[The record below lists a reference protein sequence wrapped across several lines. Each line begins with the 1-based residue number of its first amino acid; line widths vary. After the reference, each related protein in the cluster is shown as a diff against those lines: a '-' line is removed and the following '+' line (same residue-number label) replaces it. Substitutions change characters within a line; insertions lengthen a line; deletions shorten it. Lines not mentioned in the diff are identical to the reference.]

1 MRRILLFI
9 SLLMLSAC
17 ADNGG
22 SIDSPYKDR
31 EYNSLGWPTNP
42 TTPFKNT
49 VVESNSKVT
58 GMLSRTENITED
70 YITYR
75 LNSWSVYN
83 PNIGNRIPLMDIAN
97 AAAWLTDGERT
108 VQEIEQY
115 FGKNLTL
122 MHMAVYVVDNR
133 LNRCFNGAGV
143 GAAAECFVE
152 WRNEFPNEFS
162 NISQEIKENT
172 TSLNA
177 GDAVL
182 NAVDGAKIKFIVD
195 DETGMIVG
203 ATLNKEGVS
212 QSYNNRGEGG
222 EFYNIVLKND
232 EFLKQSLM
240 YNSIGKTLGLS
251 YSDFGVYS
259 QAESKELAENS
270 SIQVLVATVPF
281 AGGYSEHSIA
291 PENIAHDVEFKG
303 AAIGTASSGDEV
315 VNLVGDATLGFNK
328 ETGISTLGATFD
340 DWYDVVV
347 KNDSSGTIEFTN
359 YENQNN
365 VAKFNGDIEGDFSAT
380 GAKMTVGYYASM
392 PETGVPTE
400 ATGLVSFEEPDSGVK
415 MNIAFG
421 GK

>member
-1 MRRILLFI
+1 MRRILLFV

-122 MHMAVYVVDNR
+122 MHMTVYVVDNR

-222 EFYNIVLKND
+222 EFYNIVLKDD

-270 SIQVLVATVPF
+270 SMQLLVATVPF

-303 AAIGTASSGDEV
+303 TAIGVASSGDEV

-340 DWYDVVV
+340 DWYDVVA

-365 VAKFNGDIEGDFSAT
+365 VAKFNGDIEGEFSAT

-400 ATGLVSFEEPDSGVK
+400 ATGLVSFEEPDSGIK

>member
-22 SIDSPYKDR
+22 SIDYPYKDR

-75 LNSWSVYN
+75 LNLWSVYN

-222 EFYNIVLKND
+222 EFYNIVLKDD

>member
-22 SIDSPYKDR
+22 SIDYPYKDR

-58 GMLSRTENITED
+58 GMLSRTENITEY

-203 ATLNKEGVS
+203 ATLTKEGVS

-222 EFYNIVLKND
+222 EFYNIVLKDD

-347 KNDSSGTIEFTN
+347 KNDSRGTIEFTN

>member
-22 SIDSPYKDR
+22 SIDYPYKDR

-83 PNIGNRIPLMDIAN
+83 PNIGNRISLMDIAN

-222 EFYNIVLKND
+222 EFYNIVLKDD

-259 QAESKELAENS
+259 QAESKELAEDS

-365 VAKFNGDIEGDFSAT
+365 VAKFNGDLEGDFSAT

>member
-22 SIDSPYKDR
+22 SIDYPYKDR

-152 WRNEFPNEFS
+152 WRNKFPNEFS

-222 EFYNIVLKND
+222 EFYNIVLKD
-232 EFLKQSLM
+232 DDFLKQSLM

-359 YENQNN
+359 YENQND

>member
-22 SIDSPYKDR
+22 SIDYPYKDR

-75 LNSWSVYN
+75 LNSWSLYN

-222 EFYNIVLKND
+222 EFYNIVLKD
-232 EFLKQSLM
+232 DKFLKQSLM

-340 DWYDVVV
+340 DWYDAVV

>member
-22 SIDSPYKDR
+22 SIDYPYKDR

-75 LNSWSVYN
+75 LNSWSLYN

-222 EFYNIVLKND
+222 EFYNIVLKD
-232 EFLKQSLM
+232 DKFLKQSLM

-365 VAKFNGDIEGDFSAT
+365 VAKFNGDIEGEFSAT

>member
-22 SIDSPYKDR
+22 SIDYPYKDR

-42 TTPFKNT
+42 TTPFKNK

-75 LNSWSVYN
+75 LNSWSLYN

-222 EFYNIVLKND
+222 EFYNIVLKDD

-291 PENIAHDVEFKG
+291 LENIAHDVEFKG

-380 GAKMTVGYYASM
+380 GAKMTVGYYAPM

>member
-22 SIDSPYKDR
+22 SIDYPYKDR

-75 LNSWSVYN
+75 LNSWSLYN

-182 NAVDGAKIKFIVD
+182 NAVDGAKIKFMVD

-222 EFYNIVLKND
+222 EFYNIVLKDD

-281 AGGYSEHSIA
+281 AGGYS
-291 PENIAHDVEFKG
+291 
-303 AAIGTASSGDEV
+303 
-315 VNLVGDATLGFNK
+315 
-328 ETGISTLGATFD
+328 
-340 DWYDVVV
+340 
-347 KNDSSGTIEFTN
+347 
-359 YENQNN
+359 
-365 VAKFNGDIEGDFSAT
+365 
-380 GAKMTVGYYASM
+380 
-392 PETGVPTE
+392 
-400 ATGLVSFEEPDSGVK
+400 
-415 MNIAFG
+415 
-421 GK
+421 

>member
-22 SIDSPYKDR
+22 SIDYPYKDR

-42 TTPFKNT
+42 TTPFKNK

-58 GMLSRTENITED
+58 GMLSRTENITEY

-222 EFYNIVLKND
+222 EFYNIVLKDD

>member
-1 MRRILLFI
+1 MRRILLFV

-75 LNSWSVYN
+75 LNSWSFYN

-122 MHMAVYVVDNR
+122 MHMTVYVVDNR

-222 EFYNIVLKND
+222 EFYNIVLKDD

-270 SIQVLVATVPF
+270 SMQLLVATVPF

-303 AAIGTASSGDEV
+303 TAIGVASSGDEV

-365 VAKFNGDIEGDFSAT
+365 VAKFNGDIEGEFSAT

>member
-1 MRRILLFI
+1 MQRILLFVL
-9 SLLMLSAC
+9 LLMLSAC

-22 SIDSPYKDR
+22 SIDYPYKDR

-83 PNIGNRIPLMDIAN
+83 PNIGNRISLMDIAN

-222 EFYNIVLKND
+222 EFYNIVLKDD

-259 QAESKELAENS
+259 QAESKELAEDS

>member
-22 SIDSPYKDR
+22 SIDYPYKDR

-75 LNSWSVYN
+75 LNSWSLYN

-222 EFYNIVLKND
+222 EFYNIVLKD
-232 EFLKQSLM
+232 DDFLKQSLM

>member
-222 EFYNIVLKND
+222 EFYNIVLKDD

>member
-22 SIDSPYKDR
+22 GIDYPYKDR

-42 TTPFKNT
+42 TTPFKNK

-75 LNSWSVYN
+75 LNSWSLYN

-222 EFYNIVLKND
+222 EFYNIVLKD
-232 EFLKQSLM
+232 DDFLKQSLM

-303 AAIGTASSGDEV
+303 AAIGVASSGDEV

-400 ATGLVSFEEPDSGVK
+400 ATGVVSFEEPDSGVK

>member
-22 SIDSPYKDR
+22 SIDYPYKDR

-42 TTPFKNT
+42 TTPFKNK

-222 EFYNIVLKND
+222 EFYNIVLKDD

-380 GAKMTVGYYASM
+380 GAKMTVGYYAFM

>member
-9 SLLMLSAC
+9 SLLTLSAC

-22 SIDSPYKDR
+22 SIDYPYKDR

-42 TTPFKNT
+42 TTPFKNK

-75 LNSWSVYN
+75 LNSWSLYN

-222 EFYNIVLKND
+222 EFYNIVLKDD

>member
-22 SIDSPYKDR
+22 SIDYPYKDR

-75 LNSWSVYN
+75 LNSWSLYN

-222 EFYNIVLKND
+222 EFYNIVLKD
-232 EFLKQSLM
+232 DKFLKQSLM

>member
-22 SIDSPYKDR
+22 SIDYPYKDR

-222 EFYNIVLKND
+222 EFYNIVLKDD

-259 QAESKELAENS
+259 QAESKELAEDS

>member
-22 SIDSPYKDR
+22 SIDYPYKDR

-222 EFYNIVLKND
+222 EFYNIVLKDD

>member
-281 AGGYSEHSIA
+281 AGGYNKHSIA

>member
-22 SIDSPYKDR
+22 SIDYPYKDR

-222 EFYNIVLKND
+222 EFYNIVLKDD

-281 AGGYSEHSIA
+281 AGGYNKHSIA

>member
-1 MRRILLFI
+1 MRRILLFV

-75 LNSWSVYN
+75 LNSWSFYN

-203 ATLNKEGVS
+203 ATLNKKGVS

-222 EFYNIVLKND
+222 EFYNIVLKDD

-365 VAKFNGDIEGDFSAT
+365 VAKFNGDIEGEFSAT

-392 PETGVPTE
+392 PETGTPTE

>member
-22 SIDSPYKDR
+22 SIDYPYKDR

-222 EFYNIVLKND
+222 EFYNIVLKDD

-303 AAIGTASSGDEV
+303 TAIGVASSGDEV

>member
-22 SIDSPYKDR
+22 SIDYPYKDR

-58 GMLSRTENITED
+58 GMLSRTENITEY

-222 EFYNIVLKND
+222 EFYNIVLKDD

-365 VAKFNGDIEGDFSAT
+365 VAKFNGDIEGEFSAA

>member
-1 MRRILLFI
+1 MRRILLFV

-75 LNSWSVYN
+75 LNSWSFYN

-122 MHMAVYVVDNR
+122 MHMTVYVVDNR

-222 EFYNIVLKND
+222 EFYNIVLKDD

-328 ETGISTLGATFD
+328 ESGISTLGATFD

-365 VAKFNGDIEGDFSAT
+365 VAKFNGDIEGEFSAT

-400 ATGLVSFEEPDSGVK
+400 ATGLVSFEEPDSGIK

>member
-22 SIDSPYKDR
+22 SIDYPYKDR

-42 TTPFKNT
+42 TTPFKNK

-75 LNSWSVYN
+75 LNSWSLYN

-222 EFYNIVLKND
+222 EFYNIVLKD
-232 EFLKQSLM
+232 DKFLKQSLM

-359 YENQNN
+359 YKNQNN

>member
-22 SIDSPYKDR
+22 SIDYPYKDR

-42 TTPFKNT
+42 TTPFKNK

-75 LNSWSVYN
+75 LNSWSLYN

-222 EFYNIVLKND
+222 EFYNIVLKD
-232 EFLKQSLM
+232 DKFLKQSLM

>member
-9 SLLMLSAC
+9 SLLTLSAC

-22 SIDSPYKDR
+22 SIDYPYKDR

-42 TTPFKNT
+42 TTPFKNK

-75 LNSWSVYN
+75 LNSWSLYN

-182 NAVDGAKIKFIVD
+182 NVVDGAKIKFIVD

-222 EFYNIVLKND
+222 EFYNIVLKD
-232 EFLKQSLM
+232 DDFLKQSLM

-340 DWYDVVV
+340 DWYDVVA

-365 VAKFNGDIEGDFSAT
+365 VAKFNGDIEGEFSAT

-392 PETGVPTE
+392 PETGAPTE

>member
-9 SLLMLSAC
+9 SLLVLSAC

-22 SIDSPYKDR
+22 SIDYPYKDR

-222 EFYNIVLKND
+222 EFYNIVLKD
-232 EFLKQSLM
+232 DDFLKQSLM

>member
-22 SIDSPYKDR
+22 SIDYPYKDR

-58 GMLSRTENITED
+58 GMLSRTENITEY

-222 EFYNIVLKND
+222 EFYNIVLKDD

-365 VAKFNGDIEGDFSAT
+365 VAKFNGDIEGEFSAT

>member
-22 SIDSPYKDR
+22 NIDYPYKDR

-75 LNSWSVYN
+75 LNSWSFYN

-222 EFYNIVLKND
+222 EFYNIVLKDD

>member
-22 SIDSPYKDR
+22 SIDYPYKDR

-83 PNIGNRIPLMDIAN
+83 PNIGNRISLMDIAN

-222 EFYNIVLKND
+222 EFYNIVLKD
-232 EFLKQSLM
+232 DKFLKQSLM

>member
-9 SLLMLSAC
+9 SLSMLSAC

-22 SIDSPYKDR
+22 SIDYPYKDR

-42 TTPFKNT
+42 TTPFKNP

-75 LNSWSVYN
+75 LNLWSVYN

-222 EFYNIVLKND
+222 EFYNIVLKDD

>member
-22 SIDSPYKDR
+22 SIDYPYKDR

-42 TTPFKNT
+42 TTPFKNK

-75 LNSWSVYN
+75 LNSWSLYN

-222 EFYNIVLKND
+222 EFYNIVLKDD

-380 GAKMTVGYYASM
+380 GAKMTVGYYAPM